1 MSVSRGFVLG
11 FAVSAALLLPAN
23 GQSET
28 PERTY
33 GVEWGTGDVICTDD
47 ADAQHLPDDPSYA
60 RAAAWD
66 RLVLGENE
74 CGLSLAPLDGGT
86 WGESAPFSGRDSEGR
101 KAEFRLYVLH
111 DRYNWQAGSARE
123 VEDDGEPVELEPILT
138 TPEFFQRFCA
148 GKAVFSLGAASHE
161 GPTAVNHELAARR
174 GERVSGKL
182 AGVRA
187 ECPAGPVPILYG
199 INLGEARAPGDCDT
213 QMACRAEQAAQRRV
227 IIVAA
232 IELAIDV
239 NLREALQQGL
249 EEQEVFRDLSLD
261 DYDLFVVTSL

>member
-1 MSVSRGFVLG
+1 MTSSRWLLAG
-11 FAVSAALLLPAN
+11 AAALLAGPGNAD
-23 GQSET
+23 
-28 PERTY
+28 ERSY
-33 GVEWGTGDVICTDD
+33 GIEWGTGQVICTDD
-47 ADAQHLPDDPSYA
+47 ADSPHIPDDPSYA
-60 RAAAWD
+60 RSATWD

-111 DRYNWQAGSARE
+111 DRFNWKTGSAKD
-123 VEDDGEPVELEPILT
+123 VEDNGKDTELAPVLT

-148 GKAVFSLGAASHE
+148 GKAVFSVGAASHD
-161 GPTAVNHELAARR
+161 GPKQVNHRLAANR
-174 GERVSGKL
+174 GESVSIRL
-182 AGVRA
+182 ADVRGG
-187 ECPAGPVPILYG
+187 CPAGPVPILYG
-199 INLGEARAPGDCDT
+199 INLGEARAPETCAT
-213 QMACRAEQAAQRRV
+213 PNTCQAKRAAQRRV